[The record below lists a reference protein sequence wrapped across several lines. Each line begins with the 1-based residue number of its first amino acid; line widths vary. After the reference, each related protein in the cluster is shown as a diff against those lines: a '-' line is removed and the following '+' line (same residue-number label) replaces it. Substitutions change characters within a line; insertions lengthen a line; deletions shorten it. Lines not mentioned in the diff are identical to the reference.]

1 MVITN
6 IETFQ
11 KEGRG
16 FEGLWKNPAFVNH
29 VISIVWD
36 KGVVQ
41 KSIRDFCSV
50 LNEILGTW
58 MCFSIWSPSAETVP
72 WLKLLHLEHLN
83 CIELL

>member
-6 IETFQ
+6 IETLR
-11 KEGRG
+11 KEGGG

-36 KGVVQ
+36 EGVVQ
-41 KSIRDFCSV
+41 KSIKDFCSV

-58 MCFSIWSPSAETVP
+58 MCLVFGSLSRDSTMAEAVTS
-72 WLKLLHLEHLN
+72 
-83 CIELL
+83 